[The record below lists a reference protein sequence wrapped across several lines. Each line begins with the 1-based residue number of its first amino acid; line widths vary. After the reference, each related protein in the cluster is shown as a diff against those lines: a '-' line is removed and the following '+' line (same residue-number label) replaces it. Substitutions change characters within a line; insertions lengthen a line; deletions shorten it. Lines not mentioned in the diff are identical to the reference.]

1 MKTKTI
7 ETRGKKVLLIEKT
20 DDNHVCEILNR
31 YKADKIALYSG
42 YKYIASISI
51 GNGLVQIFDV
61 ETVKNIED
69 SNTLAVFVNYI

>member
-1 MKTKTI
+1 M
-7 ETRGKKVLLIEKT
+7 EKT
-20 DDNHVCEILNR
+20 DDGDNIGEILKI
-31 YKADKIALYSG
+31 YEADKIALYSG